1 MGKGLKGRE
10 GGNMKLDNRIAEII
24 GRGRQNLKMTQEEL
38 AQRLGV
44 TPQAVS
50 KWECGTSMPD
60 ISLLPGICSVLK
72 ISGNELLGTEGN
84 LVENGSLKME
94 REIREAMFAEPL
106 VLQFG
111 VDLVPC
117 FAEGVPTNYVNKK
130 RKELVE
136 NTGMLMPI
144 LRLRDQYGLGRMEYE
159 ILSYGRVL
167 HKGKA
172 ERVDE
177 QTFRLLVDK
186 TVEVCYENYDTIL
199 NKQLVKTMVDNMK
212 DRFPGVADGL
222 VPERISYLELLNFL
236 RQKIKKDH
244 NIHDMI
250 HILEEM
256 EGCL

>member
-1 MGKGLKGRE
+1 M
-10 GGNMKLDNRIAEII
+10 DNRIAEVIC
-24 GRGRQNLKMTQEEL
+24 RGRQNLKMTQEEL
-38 AQRLGV
+38 ASRLGV
-44 TPQAVS
+44 TSQAVS
-50 KWECGTSMPD
+50 KWECGTGMPD
-60 ISLLPGICSVLK
+60 VSLLPGICSVLK
-72 ISGNELLGTEGN
+72 ISGNELLGTEGSI
-84 LVENGSLKME
+84 VENGSLKME
-94 REIREAMFAEPL
+94 REIREVMFAEPL

-111 VDLVPC
+111 LDLVPC
-117 FAEGVPTNYVNKK
+117 FAEGVPTNYVNKQRMK
-130 RKELVE
+130 LVAI
-136 NTGMLMPI
+136 TGMLMPI
-144 LRLRDQYGLGRMEYE
+144 LRIRDQSNLEPLEYE

-167 HKGKA
+167 FKGKA

-177 QTFRLLVDK
+177 QTFHMLVDK

-236 RQKIKKDH
+236 RKKIKEDH

>member
-1 MGKGLKGRE
+1 M
-10 GGNMKLDNRIAEII
+10 DNRIAEVIC
-24 GRGRQNLKMTQEEL
+24 RGRQNLKMTQEEL
-38 AQRLGV
+38 ASRLGV
-44 TPQAVS
+44 TSQAVS
-50 KWECGTSMPD
+50 KWECGTGMPD
-60 ISLLPGICSVLK
+60 VSLLPGICSVLK
-72 ISGNELLGTEGN
+72 ISGNELLGTEGSI
-84 LVENGSLKME
+84 VENGSLKME
-94 REIREAMFAEPL
+94 REIREVMFAEPL

-111 VDLVPC
+111 LDLVPC
-117 FAEGVPTNYVNKK
+117 FAEGVPTNYVNKQRMK
-130 RKELVE
+130 LVAI
-136 NTGMLMPI
+136 TGMLMPI
-144 LRLRDQYGLGRMEYE
+144 LRIRDQSNLEPLEYE

-167 HKGKA
+167 FKGKA

-177 QTFRLLVDK
+177 QTFHMLVDK
-186 TVEVCYENYDTIL
+186 TVEICYENYDTIL

-236 RQKIKKDH
+236 RKKIKEDH

>member
-1 MGKGLKGRE
+1 
-10 GGNMKLDNRIAEII
+10 
-24 GRGRQNLKMTQEEL
+24 MTQEEL
-38 AQRLGV
+38 ASRLGV
-44 TPQAVS
+44 TSQAVS
-50 KWECGTSMPD
+50 KWECGTGMPD
-60 ISLLPGICSVLK
+60 VSLLPGICSVLK
-72 ISGNELLGTEGN
+72 ISGNELLGTEGSI
-84 LVENGSLKME
+84 VENGSLKME
-94 REIREAMFAEPL
+94 REIREVMFAEPL

-111 VDLVPC
+111 LDLVPC
-117 FAEGVPTNYVNKK
+117 FAEGVPTNYVNKQRMK
-130 RKELVE
+130 LVAI
-136 NTGMLMPI
+136 TGMLMPI
-144 LRLRDQYGLGRMEYE
+144 LRIRDQSNLEPLEYE

-167 HKGKA
+167 FKGKA

-177 QTFRLLVDK
+177 QTFHMLVDK

-236 RQKIKKDH
+236 RKKIKEDH

>member
-1 MGKGLKGRE
+1 M
-10 GGNMKLDNRIAEII
+10 DNRIAEVIC
-24 GRGRQNLKMTQEEL
+24 RGRQNLKMTQEEL
-38 AQRLGV
+38 ASRLGV
-44 TPQAVS
+44 TSQAVS
-50 KWECGTSMPD
+50 KWECGTGMPD
-60 ISLLPGICSVLK
+60 VSLLPGICSVLK
-72 ISGNELLGTEGN
+72 ISGNELLGTEGSI
-84 LVENGSLKME
+84 VENGSLKME
-94 REIREAMFAEPL
+94 REIREVMFAEPL

-111 VDLVPC
+111 LDLVPC
-117 FAEGVPTNYVNKK
+117 FAEGVPTNYVNKQRMK
-130 RKELVE
+130 LVAL
-136 NTGMLMPI
+136 TGMLMPI
-144 LRLRDQYGLGRMEYE
+144 LRIRDQSNLEPLEYE

-167 HKGKA
+167 FKGKA

-177 QTFRLLVDK
+177 QTFHMLVDK

-236 RQKIKKDH
+236 RKKIKEDH
-244 NIHDMI
+244 NVHDMI